1 MEANVEQIM
10 SIWGKICGP
19 GLEEASRALS
29 RMTGL
34 SFTME
39 DKAVSEVE
47 WKDILDKFDAR
58 HAAELYA
65 VNLGATGLIPTRII
79 LIFSPENSRRLV
91 SAMMGEDVP
100 LPLDDVGLS
109 ALGEVGNVVGTA
121 FLNVFANIFGE
132 VFEPT
137 VPQVRQGQGSS
148 VFPVLPAR
156 QKVLVTEALFRVTGE
171 TLWGEIMIAPLT
183 KGAE

>member
-1 MEANVEQIM
+1 MEANVEQVM

-39 DKAVSEVE
+39 DKAVNEVE
-47 WKDILDKFDAR
+47 WKELLDKYDAR
-58 HAAELYA
+58 PASELYA
-65 VNLGATGLIPTRII
+65 VNLKATGLISARII
-79 LIFSPENSRRLV
+79 LLFTPENSRRLV
-91 SAMMGEDVP
+91 STMMGEEVG
-100 LPLDDVGLS
+100 LPLDEVSLS
-109 ALGEVGNVVGTA
+109 ALAEIGNVVGTA
-121 FLNVFANIFGE
+121 FLNVFANVFGQ

-137 VPQVRQGQGSS
+137 VPEVSQGQGSS
-148 VFPVLPAR
+148 VFPMFAVH

-171 TLWGEIMIAPLT
+171 TLTGEILIAPVK
-183 KGAE
+183 KGDE